1 MAVKNLP
8 PYILA
13 IDQGTSST
21 RAMLITLDGTIIHKT
36 QQAVDIQCPQNG
48 WVEQN
53 PEAIWQSVVDSI
65 KQLLAKTKIDA
76 SKLLGIGISN
86 QRETTIVWDKQT
98 GKAIYPAIVW
108 QDRRTHDECKR
119 LIADNLEP
127 MVREKTGLLLD
138 PYFSATKIA
147 WILKHIPDAKNK
159 ASSGQLAFGTIDSFL
174 LWRLT
179 NGKVHATDITNASRT
194 LLCNIQNSTW
204 DKELLK
210 LFDIPIEILPKIHIN
225 QHHFGDT
232 HPSLFGYAIPIVG
245 MMGDQQAAAFGQAC
259 FQKGDVK
266 STYGTGCFMLA
277 HTGNTAI
284 LSKHRLL
291 TTVNYQLNDTR
302 AYGLEGSIFV
312 AGATVQWLR
321 DAMHMIAQASDSA
334 SLAKT
339 VPDNGGVYLVPAFTG
354 LGAPYWD
361 PLARGAILGLTRDS
375 TQAHIVRAGLEA
387 VAYQSKDLFNAMQDD
402 GCEIKR
408 LRVDGGMM
416 NNDWLV
422 QFLTDML
429 NLPVIR
435 PKQVE
440 TSVLGVAFLAGI
452 TLGHYHLSD
461 GLPNAWQEA
470 DTFTPNLCNET
481 RERWYQ
487 GWQQAI
493 ARIAT

>member
-1 MAVKNLP
+1 MHAKQA
-8 PYILA
+8 YILA

-21 RAMLITLDGTIIHKT
+21 RAILIALDGTILGKT
-36 QQAVDIQCPQNG
+36 QQNVDIQCPQNG
-48 WVEQN
+48 WVEQD
-53 PEAIWQSVVDSI
+53 PETIWQSVI
-65 KQLLAKTKIDA
+65 NTIQQLLAETKIDA
-76 SKLLGIGISN
+76 SQILGMGISN

-108 QDRRTHDECKR
+108 QDRRTHDECQK
-119 LIADNLEP
+119 LIAQGLEP
-127 MVREKTGLLLD
+127 TVQEKTGLLLD
-138 PYFSATKIA
+138 PYFSATKLA
-147 WILKHIPDAKNK
+147 WMLNHIPDAKSK
-159 ASSGQLAFGTIDSFL
+159 AQSGQLAFGTIDSFL
-174 LWRLT
+174 LSRLT
-179 NGKVHATDITNASRT
+179 QGNIHATDITNASRT
-194 LLCNIQNSTW
+194 LLCNIQTGEW
-204 DKELLK
+204 DEALLA
-210 LFDIPIEILPKIHIN
+210 LFGIPIKMLPQIHAN
-225 QHHFGDT
+225 QYHFGDT
-232 HPSLFGYAIPIVG
+232 HPSLFGHAIPIVG

-277 HTGNTAI
+277 HTGNTI
-284 LSKHRLL
+284 VPSKHRLL
-291 TTVNYQLNDTR
+291 STINYQLTNTR

-321 DAMHMIAQASDSA
+321 DAVHLIREASDSA

-387 VAYQSKDLFNAMQDD
+387 VAYQTKDLLNAMQDD

-408 LRVDGGMM
+408 LRVDGGMT

-422 QFLTDML
+422 QFLADIL

-440 TSVLGVAFLAGI
+440 TSVLGVAYLAGI
-452 TLGHYHLSD
+452 TLGQYHLRD
-461 GLPNAWQEA
+461 GLPEVWQTE
-470 DTFTPNLCNET
+470 DIFTPNLNTEL

-487 GWQQAI
+487 GWKHAVAKI
-493 ARIAT
+493 AK